1 MSGWI
6 SLNRKIL
13 KHDIFK
19 FSKQYSRFEAWLW
32 LLFRAN
38 YVDSE
43 ACIGNEIYKL
53 KRGDMIVSQLKMRLL
68 FGWSNT
74 RLSNFLKLLKK
85 TGSIQYKTTNKMTII
100 TIVKYDTYQI
110 NQYQKQNKSNSKEK
124 QKHIINNI
132 NKDNKENKDK
142 REEKFINK
150 VCAEGMKATPVVDP
164 KTIREFCDYWTE
176 SNMSGNKMKFEM
188 QKTFDISR
196 RLKKWIQNAKDWNLT
211 PKADLTE
218 FRLDSTGYCY
228 VGYCECGKS
237 DFYKEYELKGDSRCC
252 KKKINPRKD
261 MNVPKVFQNY

>member
-1 MSGWI
+1 MSGCI

-32 LLFRAN
+32 LLFKAN
-38 YVDSE
+38 YADNEV
-43 ACIGNEIYKL
+43 CIGNEIYKL

-74 RLSNFLKLLKK
+74 RLSNFLKLLEK
-85 TGSIQYKTTNKMTII
+85 TGSIRYKTTSKMTII

-110 NQYQKQNKSNSKEK
+110 NQYQNNNKNKPIKK
-124 QKHIINNI
+124 QKTINNNI
-132 NKDNKENKDK
+132 NKENKEK
-142 REEKFINK
+142 RESKFINR
-150 VCAEGMKATPVVDP
+150 VCAEGMKATPAVDS
-164 KTIREFCDYWTE
+164 KIIKDFCDYWTE

-196 RLKKWIQNAKDWNLT
+196 RLKKWIQNAKEWNLT
-211 PKADLTE
+211 PKTDLSE
-218 FRLDSTGYCY
+218 FKLDSTGYCY

-261 MNVPKVFQNY
+261 MNVPRVFANH